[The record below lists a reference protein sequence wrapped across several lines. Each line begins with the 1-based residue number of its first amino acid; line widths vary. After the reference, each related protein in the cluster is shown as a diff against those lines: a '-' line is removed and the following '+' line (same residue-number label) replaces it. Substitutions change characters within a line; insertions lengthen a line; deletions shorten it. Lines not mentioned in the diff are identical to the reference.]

1 VRAVL
6 VCANRIKP
14 DTPTVSNTSDRLIGL
29 SFAVSSLGAMIGLP
43 LMAWAW
49 RSEWILGWVLD

>member
-29 SFAVSSLGAMIGLP
+29 SFAVSSRGAMIGLL
-43 LMAWAW
+43 LMA
-49 RSEWILGWVLD
+49 